1 MGLLDL
7 LKRNKSDADVTRSAL
22 DEARDPGENPGA
34 ITALIQRIL
43 DVGLHGAGPFPGADK
58 VAGTASKK
66 KGESEQAIDFVARS
80 AIRDA
85 AGGGFVT
92 SLGGFVTM
100 PVAVPANVFE
110 FYVIATRAVGA
121 IAKLRGYDITD
132 PSIRTAILL
141 TLVGAK
147 SDDILAKAGVNVAS
161 HSISSLATKNLPR
174 AAIMMI
180 NKAVGF
186 QLIKSLGE
194 KTLTRFG
201 KAVPVLGGG
210 FGAVVDGAMMSTI
223 VKQARVEFP
232 AVVPGQSS

>member
-1 MGLLDL
+1 MGLFDL

-132 PSIRTAILL
+132 PSIRTAILR

-147 SDDILAKAGVNVAS
+147 SDDILAKVD
-161 HSISSLATKNLPR
+161 R
-174 AAIMMI
+174 A
-180 NKAVGF
+180 N
-186 QLIKSLGE
+186 
-194 KTLTRFG
+194 T
-201 KAVPVLGGG
+201 
-210 FGAVVDGAMMSTI
+210 
-223 VKQARVEFP
+223 
-232 AVVPGQSS
+232 